1 MKTCKQYR
9 EQAWNALQIKW
20 NAAALTL
27 FFISVIAIIFNV
39 PSSLSEV
46 LGWVPKIALS
56 VSGVCTLA
64 SILLIAPLQWANE
77 NALLDVVREPNT
89 RVFSV
94 TWDNFKREFAALV
107 PSYVLVFLVILGIG
121 AITLGI
127 GAIIFGLAYAM
138 VPFVIHDNPDIA
150 AVDALRTSRQIM
162 KGHKGKLFVLYLSFI
177 GWFLLG
183 IITCGIAFFWI
194 QPYMYATEAAF
205 YEDIREPQIEGAI

>member
-9 EQAWNALQIKW
+9 DQAWNALQIKW
-20 NAAALTL
+20 NAAALTM
-27 FFISVIAIIFNV
+27 FVISVIAIVFNV
-39 PSSLSEV
+39 PSSLSDV
-46 LGWVPKIALS
+46 LGWAPKITLS
-56 VSGVCTLA
+56 VSGVCTLV

-107 PSYVLVFLVILGIG
+107 PSYVLAFLVILGIG

-138 VPFVIHDNPDIA
+138 VPFVIHDNPEIGV
-150 AVDALRTSRQIM
+150 VDALRASREMM
-162 KGHKGKLFVLYLSFI
+162 KGHKGELFVLYLSFI

-194 QPYMYATEAAF
+194 QPYMYAAEAAF
-205 YEDIREPQIEGAI
+205 YEDIRG